1 MPEFHHAI
9 NCYIELDGRW
19 RFKDD
24 PEWGERL
31 YRFREGR
38 PTLADIR
45 TINDVCHVYVKPPPA
60 NIQVA
65 TFFNRNR
72 DAVNAAVFEDWCR
85 KNRPQD
91 DSFLKPAVLV
101 LMDHLEMTNS
111 RKAYIPVTSNQVK
124 RHFYE
129 NCGEDDCK
137 LPKMSRGR
145 VDPVLK
151 LYPDCPMMYTKNNDV
166 LNGQANG
173 SRVRVKK
180 VKTKPGEEPTVLK
193 LDCGTKVRV
202 LLSSQV
208 ESILVEHEAEDISP
222 RTFHVNSESW
232 KFSTSLKCGTEDL
245 HVSMKG
251 KQFPIISNS
260 CTTGHKLQG
269 CSVEDILIND
279 FHYQVNWPYVVL
291 SRVRTMK
298 GLYLRECLS
307 EDLNKY

>member
-1 MPEFHHAI
+1 
-9 NCYIELDGRW
+9 
-19 RFKDD
+19 
-24 PEWGERL
+24 
-31 YRFREGR
+31 
-38 PTLADIR
+38 
-45 TINDVCHVYVKPPPA
+45 
-60 NIQVA
+60 
-65 TFFNRNR
+65 
-72 DAVNAAVFEDWCR
+72 
-85 KNRPQD
+85 
-91 DSFLKPAVLV
+91 
-101 LMDHLEMTNS
+101 
-111 RKAYIPVTSNQVK
+111 
-124 RHFYE
+124 
-129 NCGEDDCK
+129 
-137 LPKMSRGR
+137 

-202 LLSSQV
+202 LLASQV

-222 RTFHVNSESW
+222 RTFHVNSDSW

-307 EDLNKY
+307 EDLKKYRMKPRMRQMLQRFRDTVALEDMTELDYKNLVLSESSDVYYGDTDTSNSSEDDME